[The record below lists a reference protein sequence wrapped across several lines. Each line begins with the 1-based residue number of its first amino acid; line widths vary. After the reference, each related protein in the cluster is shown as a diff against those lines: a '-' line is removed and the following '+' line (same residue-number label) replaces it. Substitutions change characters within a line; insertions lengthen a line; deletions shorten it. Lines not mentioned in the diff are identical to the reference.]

1 MSCAGVVCVP
11 TLVMGLVNVRV
22 SLSYTMDSPPSRYCP
37 HMHHTRTRGERP
49 EAGQECRA
57 PVGPAA
63 VGKTPCQGEPRK
75 RDLSSHAQWGLGGW
89 GADVAAHC

>member
-1 MSCAGVVCVP
+1 MCVP
-11 TLVMGLVNVRV
+11 TLVMGLVKVRV
-22 SLSYTMDSPPSRYCP
+22 SLSYTMDSPPSKYCP

-63 VGKTPCQGEPRK
+63 VGKTPCQGEHHE
-75 RDLSSHAQWGLGGW
+75 SGT
-89 GADVAAHC
+89 